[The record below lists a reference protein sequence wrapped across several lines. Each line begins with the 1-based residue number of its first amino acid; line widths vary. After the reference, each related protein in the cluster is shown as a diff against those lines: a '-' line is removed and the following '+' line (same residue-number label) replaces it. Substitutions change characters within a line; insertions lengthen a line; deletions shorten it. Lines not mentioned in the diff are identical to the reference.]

1 MLRSFML
8 REESAAKILE
18 AGKSTGADYV
28 EIFVEN
34 TYRASLSLLSREIET
49 CQSGIDAGVGI
60 RLLFGDQVYYSYSN
74 TLDEEKLIALVYK
87 QKQRK
92 GNLVTGPVT
101 FSRPDSPSQGKEQL
115 QIVGLDHDV
124 PAREKVAFLKSI
136 DQAAR
141 QEGDDE
147 KLSQVYAMISQ
158 SRQKVQVFTSEGAHI
173 KDERNYIRLTCQA
186 IASNG
191 SRESMGY
198 ESPGAQAGWEFT
210 QGLDVEALAGKVV
223 RRALLKL
230 DAAACPAGKLPVVID
245 NGFGGVIFH
254 EACGHS
260 LETTAVA
267 KKASVFTD
275 KLGEQIAS
283 PCLNAVDDGTLEGEW
298 GSLRFDDEGMPTQR
312 TQLIK
317 NGILQSYMVDL
328 VGSIQTGYER
338 TGSGRRQSYRFAPA
352 SRMRNTFIEAGP
364 HKLDELIASV
374 DYGLYAHKMGGG
386 SVSPGTGE
394 FNFATDEAYIIR
406 NGKIAEPVRAASL
419 IGRGE
424 EVIQRISM
432 VADNLEQGQ
441 GVCGSV
447 SGNIPANVGQPAIKV
462 DEILIGGD
470 E

>member
-1 MLRSFML
+1 MLSQ
-8 REESAAKILE
+8 ESAAKILE

-34 TYRASLSLLSREIET
+34 TYRASLSLLSSEIEH

-60 RLLFGDQVYYSYSN
+60 RLLFGDQVYYCYSN
-74 TLDEEKLIALVYK
+74 TLEESELITLLHK
-87 QKQRK
+87 QKQSIQ
-92 GNLVTGPVT
+92 NLP
-101 FSRPDSPSQGKEQL
+101 KEQWQAPAFALLKPEANIGQVNKAAILSLEHAVPIQQKSEFL
-115 QIVGLDHDV
+115 QAL
-124 PAREKVAFLKSI
+124 

-141 QEGDDE
+141 KEGGE
-147 KLSQVYAMISQ
+147 KLSQVYAMLAQ
-158 SRQKVQVFTSEGAHI
+158 SRQKIQVFNSEGQLTE
-173 KDERNYIRLTCQA
+173 DERNYIRCVCQA
-186 IASNG
+186 IAQDG
-191 SRESMGY
+191 TRESMGY
-198 ESPGAQAGWEFT
+198 EAPGAQAGWEFA
-210 QGLDVEALAGKVV
+210 QSLNVEDLASKVV
-223 RRALLKL
+223 QRALLKL
-230 DAAACPAGKLPVVID
+230 QAVACPAGKLPVVIG

-267 KKASVFTD
+267 KKASVFCD
-275 KLGEQIAS
+275 KLGQQIAS
-283 PCLNAVDDGTLEGEW
+283 PCVNAVDDGTIAGEW
-298 GSLRFDDEGMPTQR
+298 GSLNFDDEGLPTQR

-317 NGILQSYMVDL
+317 DGVLQSYMVDL
-328 VGSIQTGYER
+328 VGSIQTGYAR

-352 SRMRNTFIEAGP
+352 SRMRNTFIEAGT
-364 HKLDELIASV
+364 HKLEQLISSI

-394 FNFATDEAYIIR
+394 FNFAADEAYIIR
-406 NGKIAEPVRAASL
+406 NGKIAEAVRSASL

-424 EVIQRISM
+424 EIIQRISM
-432 VADNLEQGQ
+432 VADNLEHGQ

>member
-1 MLRSFML
+1 ML
-8 REESAAKILE
+8 EQESAAKILE

-34 TYRASLSLLSREIET
+34 TYRASLSLLSSEMES

-60 RLLFGDQVYYSYSN
+60 RLLFGDQVYYVYSN
-74 TLDEEKLIALVYK
+74 TLDEDELVALVYK
-87 QKQRK
+87 QKPRLQAGGTALRS
-92 GNLVTGPVT
+92 P
-101 FSRPDSPSQGKEQL
+101 SRPPFSVLRPGTKAGNMELLS
-115 QIVGLDHDV
+115 LDHDV
-124 PAREKVAFLKSI
+124 PTLQKVEFLQAI
-136 DQAAR
+136 DRAAR
-141 QEGDDE
+141 KDGGD
-147 KLSQVYAMISQ
+147 KLSQVYAMLSQ
-158 SRQKVQVFTSEGAHI
+158 SRQKVQIFSSEGTSTE
-173 KDERNYIRLTCQA
+173 DERNYIRCVCQA
-186 IASNG
+186 IAG
-191 SRESMGY
+191 DGTRESMGY
-198 ESPGAQAGWEFT
+198 EAPGAQAGWEYA
-210 QGLDVEALAGKVV
+210 QGLDTEALAGKVV

-230 DAAACPAGKLPVVID
+230 DAVACPAGKLPVVID

-260 LETTAVA
+260 LETTSVA

-275 KLGEQIAS
+275 KLGEQIANS
-283 PCLNAVDDGTLEGEW
+283 CVSAVDDGTLPGEW
-298 GSLRFDDEGMPTQR
+298 GSLNFDDEGMPTQR

-317 NGILQSYMVDL
+317 DGILQSYMVDL
-328 VGSIQTGYER
+328 VGSMQTGYAR

-364 HKLDELIASV
+364 HKLEELIASI

-394 FNFATDEAYIIR
+394 FNFAADEAYIIR
-406 NGKIAEPVRAASL
+406 NGKIAEPVRSASL

-424 EVIQRISM
+424 EVIRRISM
-432 VADNLEQGQ
+432 VADNPEYGQ
-441 GVCGSV
+441 GMCGSV
-447 SGNIPANVGQPAIKV
+447 SGSIPANVGQPAIKV